1 MAEESVKN
9 NPECK
14 SESHSLHL
22 CYIVSQGFHLSDPET
37 YKALV
42 EDPLFK
48 CEHCG
53 RVAMSDKS
61 LCVPAK
67 L

>member
-1 MAEESVKN
+1 MVEEKTG

-14 SESHSLHL
+14 SETHNRHL
-22 CYIVSQGFHLSDPET
+22 CYIVSQGFHLSDAET

-42 EDPLFK
+42 KDAEFK
-48 CEHCG
+48 CQTCG
-53 RVAMSDKS
+53 RLAKS
-61 LCVPAK
+61 GDNLCVPEK